1 MNEEYKG
8 QKWLLHQCCGPCSM
22 WPLYMLRHAG
32 VDVTLFFFNP
42 NVHPSMEWRR
52 RMENASKAAACYEVP
67 LVAHSLCD
75 PHAWRERAEDDTER
89 CRYCYRVRLELTARA
104 ANAFGIKYVSTTL
117 LVSPWQDREMLIE
130 EGVRACEPY
139 SIQFVPCDWRDGYR
153 RGQQMAKER
162 GLYRQKYCGCIL
174 SLESSDFYESIA
186 CEHDT
191 LAFQET
197 LTRCDQSL
205 LVKDGI
211 FDESLG

>member
-1 MNEEYKG
+1 
-8 QKWLLHQCCGPCSM
+8 M

-89 CRYCYRVRLELTARA
+89 CRYCYRVR
-104 ANAFGIKYVSTTL
+104 
-117 LVSPWQDREMLIE
+117 PWQDREMLIE